1 MTTRSSGIAQS
12 VTATAAGMA
21 LLYFLR
27 DILIPL
33 VLALF
38 LAVLVHALIRFIGA
52 RLRGAP
58 RWTVLVLAALVVII
72 GAVAATLIFVQ
83 GAAQMVRQAPGL
95 IVRIEEILQQTG
107 REIGLSRPL
116 NLAMLTGKIN
126 IPGVAGEV
134 LGGVGGLVSGLLLM
148 ITYFIFILAGQA
160 GMQRKLAKLSPSDG
174 GTNSIE
180 TVARHIAGEFETYMW
195 VQTVTGIIIAALSAL
210 IMFAVGLDNVAFW
223 TIVLFLLCYIPMLG
237 VTVGSLVPALF
248 ALLQFASWWQA
259 AVVFGG
265 IQIVAFIVG
274 NFIYPRMQAE
284 SQNIAPVATLLS
296 LAFWG
301 SLWGLTGAFLA
312 VPLTLMVMMICAYFP
327 RTRWVA
333 VLLSNDGEPAFPER
347 YPNSGGEEGARDAAS

>member
-1 MTTRSSGIAQS
+1 MATRPSGIAQS

-33 VLALF
+33 VLAIF

-58 RWTVLVLAALVVII
+58 RWAVLVLAALTVLV
-72 GAVAATLIFVQ
+72 GAVTATFLFVQ
-83 GAAQMVRQAPGL
+83 GAAQMVRQAPEL
-95 IVRIEEILQQTG
+95 VARVEDILQQTG

-116 NLAMLTGKIN
+116 NLATLTGDIN
-126 IPGVAGEV
+126 VPEVAGDV
-134 LGGVGGLVSGLLLM
+134 LGGVGGLVTGLLLM

-160 GMQRKLAKLSPSDG
+160 GMQRKLANLSDSRS

-180 TVARHIAGEFETYMW
+180 TVARHIASEFETYMW
-195 VQTVTGIIIAALSAL
+195 VQTVTGLIIAAGSAL
-210 IMFAVGLDNVAFW
+210 IMFSVGLDNVAFW

-237 VTVGSLVPALF
+237 VTVGSVVPALF
-248 ALLQFASWWQA
+248 ALLQFSSWWQA

-265 IQIVAFIVG
+265 IQVIAFVVG

-312 VPLTLMVMMICAYFP
+312 VPLTLMVMMVCVYFP
-327 RTRWVA
+327 RSRWVA
-333 VLLSNDGEPAFPER
+333 VLLSNDGNPAFPEA
-347 YPNSGGEEGARDAAS
+347 PAKGGGP

>member
-1 MTTRSSGIAQS
+1 MATRSSGIAQS

-38 LAVLVHALIRFIGA
+38 LAVLVNALIRFIGA

-148 ITYFIFILAGQA
+148 ITYFIFLLAGQA

-174 GTNSIE
+174 GTNSFE

-210 IMFAVGLDNVAFW
+210 IMFVVGLDNVAFW

-248 ALLQFASWWQA
+248 ALLQFSSWWQA

-265 IQIVAFIVG
+265 IQVIAFIVG

-347 YPNSGGEEGARDAAS
+347 YPNSGSKEAARDAAG

>member
-1 MTTRSSGIAQS
+1 MTTRSSGMAQS

-27 DILIPL
+27 DVLIPL

-38 LAVLVHALIRFIGA
+38 LAVLVNALIRFIGT

-58 RWTVLVLAALVVII
+58 RWAVLVLAAWVVMI
-72 GAVAATLIFVQ
+72 GAVSATLVFVQ
-83 GAAQMVRQAPGL
+83 GAAQMVRQAPEL
-95 IVRIEEILQQTG
+95 IARIEGILQQVG
-107 REIGLSRPL
+107 QAIGLSKPL
-116 NLAMLTGKIN
+116 NLATLTGDIN
-126 IPGVAGEV
+126 VPDVAGDVLGSVGGVAA
-134 LGGVGGLVSGLLLM
+134 GLLLM
-148 ITYFIFILAGQA
+148 ITYFVFILAGQS
-160 GMQRKLAKLSPSDG
+160 GMQRKLANLSDSPG
-174 GTNSIE
+174 GANSVE

-195 VQTVTGIIIAALSAL
+195 VQTVTGLMIAAGSAL

-237 VTVGSLVPALF
+237 VTAGSIVPALF
-248 ALLQFASWWQA
+248 ALLQFSSWWQA

-265 IQIVAFIVG
+265 IQVVAFIVG
-274 NFIYPRMQAE
+274 NLIYPRMQAE

-312 VPLTLMVMMICAYFP
+312 VPLTLMVMMICAYFT

-333 VLLSNDGEPAFPER
+333 VLLSNDGDPAFPEEH
-347 YPNSGGEEGARDAAS
+347 PNRGSKMESRDGTY

>member
-38 LAVLVHALIRFIGA
+38 LAVLVNALIRFIGA

-58 RWTVLVLAALVVII
+58 RWAVPVLAALVVLG
-72 GAVAATLIFVQ
+72 GAVAATLLFVQ
-83 GAAQMVRQAPGL
+83 GATQMVRQAPEL
-95 IVRIEEILQQTG
+95 IARIEDILQQAG
-107 REIGLSRPL
+107 REIGLSKPL
-116 NLAMLTGKIN
+116 NLATLTGKIN
-126 IPGVAGEV
+126 VPGVAGDV

-148 ITYFIFILAGQA
+148 ITYFVFLLAGQA
-160 GMQRKLAKLSPSDG
+160 GMQRKLAKLSDSAG
-174 GTNSIE
+174 GANSIE
-180 TVARHIAGEFETYMW
+180 VVARHIAGEFETYMW
-195 VQTVTGIIIAALSAL
+195 VQTVTGIIIAAGSAL

-237 VTVGSLVPALF
+237 VTVGSIVPALF
-248 ALLQFASWWQA
+248 ALLQFSSWWQA
-259 AVVFGG
+259 AVVIGG
-265 IQIVAFIVG
+265 IQVVAFVVG

-312 VPLTLMVMMICAYFP
+312 VPLTLMVMMVCANFP
-327 RTRWVA
+327 RSRWVA
-333 VLLSNDGEPAFPER
+333 VLLSNDGEPAFPEGTR
-347 YPNSGGEEGARDAAS
+347 NGGNETDARHS

>member
-1 MTTRSSGIAQS
+1 MATRSTGIAQA

-27 DILIPL
+27 HILIPL
-33 VLALF
+33 VLAVF

-52 RLRGAP
+52 RLRGSP
-58 RWTVLVLAALVVII
+58 RWAVLVLAALVVMA
-72 GAVAATLIFVQ
+72 GAVAASFVFVQ
-83 GAAQMVRQAPGL
+83 GAAQMVGQGPEL
-95 IVRIEEILQQTG
+95 IARIEGILQETG
-107 REIGLSRPL
+107 RQLGLSKPL
-116 NLAMLTGKIN
+116 SLATLTGDIN
-126 IPGVAGEV
+126 VPGVAGDV
-134 LGGVGGLVSGLLLM
+134 LGGVGGLVATLLLM

-160 GMQRKLAKLSPSDG
+160 GMQRKLANLSDSPVG
-174 GTNSIE
+174 ANSIE
-180 TVARHIAGEFETYMW
+180 TVTRHIAGEFETYMW
-195 VQTVTGIIIAALSAL
+195 VQTVTGLMIAAGSAL

-223 TIVLFLLCYIPMLG
+223 TIVLFMLCYIPMLG
-237 VTVGSLVPALF
+237 VTVGSIVPALF
-248 ALLQFASWWQA
+248 ALLQYSSWWQA

-265 IQIVAFIVG
+265 IQVIAFVVG

-333 VLLSNDGEPAFPER
+333 VLLSNDGEPAFPEDTR
-347 YPNSGGEEGARDAAS
+347 MAATKQAPATPD

>member
-1 MTTRSSGIAQS
+1 MAMRPSGIAQS

-33 VLALF
+33 VLAIF

-58 RWTVLVLAALVVII
+58 RWAVLVLAALTVLV
-72 GAVAATLIFVQ
+72 GAVTATFLFVQ
-83 GAAQMVRQAPGL
+83 GATQMVRQAPEL
-95 IVRIEEILQQTG
+95 VARVEDILQQTG

-116 NLAMLTGKIN
+116 NLATLTGDIN
-126 IPGVAGEV
+126 VPEVAGDV
-134 LGGVGGLVSGLLLM
+134 LGGVGGLVAGLLLM

-160 GMQRKLAKLSPSDG
+160 GMQRKLANLSDSRG
-174 GTNSIE
+174 GANSIE
-180 TVARHIAGEFETYMW
+180 TVARHIASEFETYMW
-195 VQTVTGIIIAALSAL
+195 VQTVTGLIIAAGSAL
-210 IMFAVGLDNVAFW
+210 IMFSVGLDNVAFW

-237 VTVGSLVPALF
+237 VTVGSVVPALF
-248 ALLQFASWWQA
+248 ALLQFSSWWQA

-265 IQIVAFIVG
+265 IQVIAFVVG

-312 VPLTLMVMMICAYFP
+312 VPLTLMVMMVCAYFP
-327 RTRWVA
+327 RSRWVA
-333 VLLSNDGEPAFPER
+333 VLLSNDGNPAFPEA
-347 YPNSGGEEGARDAAS
+347 PAKGGGP

>member
-1 MTTRSSGIAQS
+1 MTARSSGIAQS

-38 LAVLVHALIRFIGA
+38 LAVLVNGLIRFIGT

-58 RWTVLVLAALVVII
+58 RWAVLVLAALVVLG
-72 GAVAATLIFVQ
+72 GAVAATLVFVQ
-83 GAAQMVRQAPGL
+83 GAAQMVRQAPEL
-95 IVRIEEILQQTG
+95 VARIEDILQQTG
-107 REIGLSRPL
+107 RELGLSKPL
-116 NLAMLTGKIN
+116 HLATLTGKIN
-126 IPGVAGEV
+126 VPGVAGDV
-134 LGGVGGLVSGLLLM
+134 LGGVGGLVSALLLM

-160 GMQRKLAKLSPSDG
+160 GMQRKLAKLSDAHTG
-174 GTNSIE
+174 ANSVE

-195 VQTVTGIIIAALSAL
+195 VQTVTGLIIATGSAL
-210 IMFAVGLDNVAFW
+210 IMFSVGLDNVAFW

-237 VTVGSLVPALF
+237 VTLGSIAPALF
-248 ALLQFASWWQA
+248 ALLQFSSWWQA

-265 IQIVAFIVG
+265 IQIIAFVVG

-312 VPLTLMVMMICAYFP
+312 VPLTLMVMMVCANFP
-327 RTRWVA
+327 RSRWVA
-333 VLLSNDGEPAFPER
+333 VLLSNDGEPAFPEGTR
-347 YPNSGGEEGARDAAS
+347 AAPTRQTPTISD